1 MCQNIYIFKKDKD
14 MIIIEIDKN
23 QNLDKALKV
32 LKTKVIQSKQTEL
45 LKNRKEYVKKSELRR
60 SEIKKA
66 IYRQSLISSQ

>member
-60 SEIKKA
+60 TEIKNA